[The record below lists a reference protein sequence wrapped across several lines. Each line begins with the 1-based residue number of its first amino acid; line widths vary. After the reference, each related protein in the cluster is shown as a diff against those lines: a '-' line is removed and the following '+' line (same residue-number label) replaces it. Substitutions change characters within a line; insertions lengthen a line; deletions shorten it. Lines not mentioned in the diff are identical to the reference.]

1 MTPRHPRDG
10 DPLDREVDEALA
22 LANESPPAPER
33 PAPSG
38 QEEHWADVALD
49 LANGRPDPPVPERSR
64 GESGDPTGTDW
75 VETALDL
82 AHGRSGKQRK
92 SRDPAGGEMA
102 GGDGAGRDRAG
113 RDRAGR
119 DRAGRDK
126 TGRDKTGADRPGGT
140 GSLDDDVSMWR
151 ASLGQPT
158 SGGTS
163 ARNTR
168 SRGPA
173 PQAPRPKRTPG
184 APGSHPHPHPHPQR
198 TPSTPGT
205 PASHPHAHSPMT
217 EPHHSPTPW
226 PDARAIAARA
236 AVKEAAHTAPVMLP
250 LSEALGQV
258 LAAPLAA
265 LTDLPP
271 FDTSAMDGW
280 ALSGPGPWRLP
291 TDEENQGHGILAGH
305 GEAAPL
311 PDGHAVR
318 IATGAR
324 VPPGATAVLRS
335 EYGTDAGDGWLHAS
349 PAHPVV
355 LGQDIRTRGQ
365 ECRSGD
371 QLLPAG
377 TLVTPAVLGLAAAA
391 GYDELPTVRRPRV
404 EVLVLGDEL
413 LTEGLPYD
421 GRIRDAL
428 GPMVGPWLR
437 ALGAELSGT
446 RRLAD
451 EADAVYAAVAESSAD
466 VVVTTGGTA
475 AGPLDHVHPTLRRL
489 GAELLVD
496 GVAVRPGHPMLLA
509 RLAPVGP
516 EREGSGPEDAEPGSP
531 EPGGPGPGSPGRGS
545 PAPGSP
551 GPGSREPGSSGSGS
565 REPGSPGRGSPGP
578 RKPEPGNSGPARP
591 ESSGNAESPRGAEG
605 RRSPSGPARHL
616 VGLPGNPLAAVSGL
630 LTLAEP
636 LLRTLTGRPAPAPG
650 PAPLA
655 EAVQGHPRDT
665 RLVPVA
671 FRQDMAV
678 PLRFNGPAML
688 RGIAV
693 ADGLAVI
700 PPGGAK
706 RGAEV
711 EVLDLPW
718 SASATGQ
725 ATDTDPAADRS
736 AGRPAGG
743 AADRSADRAADRQGG
758 RAADRQGGRATG
770 RVTDRRA
777 TGRVTGRHA
786 TGREDDEDI
795 SPQEGPA

>member
-1 MTPRHPRDG
+1 MTARHPRDG
-10 DPLDREVDEALA
+10 DPLDREMDEALA
-22 LANESPPAPER
+22 LANESPGQGPE
-33 PAPSG
+33 PPG
-38 QEEHWADVALD
+38 TETEEDWADAALN
-49 LANGRPDPPVPERSR
+49 LANGRPAPSAREPGPDGPDSPDSLDGP
-64 GESGDPTGTDW
+64 GDTGDAAGAGAGVDW

-82 AHGRSGKQRK
+82 AHGWSADQRPT
-92 SRDPAGGEMA
+92 RDGT
-102 GGDGAGRDRAG
+102 GGDGAGRAEALDAWSSPSRRPG
-113 RDRAGR
+113 EYSRRRSPGKPMSE
-119 DRAGRDK
+119 G
-126 TGRDKTGADRPGGT
+126 TGAT
-140 GSLDDDVSMWR
+140 GM
-151 ASLGQPT
+151 
-158 SGGTS
+158 
-163 ARNTR
+163 R
-168 SRGPA
+168 SRAPA
-173 PQAPRPKRTPG
+173 PQTPPPHPKR
-184 APGSHPHPHPHPQR
+184 APGPTSRPHPP
-198 TPSTPGT
+198 PS
-205 PASHPHAHSPMT
+205 HQPMN
-217 EPHHSPTPW
+217 EPHHSPTSW

-236 AVKEAAHTAPVMLP
+236 AVKEAAHAAPVMRP

-258 LAAPLAA
+258 LAAPLEA

-280 ALSGPGPWRLP
+280 ALAGPGPWRLP
-291 TDEENQGHGILAGH
+291 TDEEDQDHRGILAGH
-305 GEAAPL
+305 GETAPL
-311 PDGHAVR
+311 PDGRAVR

-349 PAHPVV
+349 AAHPVV
-355 LGQDIRTRGQ
+355 LGQDIRNRGQ

-404 EVLVLGDEL
+404 EVLILGDEL
-413 LTEGLPYD
+413 LTEGLPHG

-437 ALGAELSGT
+437 ALGAEVIGT
-446 RRLAD
+446 RRLTD

-475 AGPLDHVHPTLRRL
+475 AGPVDHVHPTLRRL

-509 RLAPVGP
+509 RLAAGN
-516 EREGSGPEDAEPGSP
+516 P
-531 EPGGPGPGSPGRGS
+531 EPPTR
-545 PAPGSP
+545 
-551 GPGSREPGSSGSGS
+551 
-565 REPGSPGRGSPGP
+565 
-578 RKPEPGNSGPARP
+578 
-591 ESSGNAESPRGAEG
+591 
-605 RRSPSGPARHL
+605 PARHL

-665 RLVPVA
+665 RLVPVT
-671 FRQDMAV
+671 FRQDAAV

-706 RGAEV
+706 RGTEV

-718 SASATGQ
+718 SATVTEQLSHADQTSRGTDRARHGTDRARHGAERTGRGTNRTSRGTGRASQCTDQVSKGTDRTGKGTDQ
-725 ATDTDPAADRS
+725 ASKGTDQAGKGTDPAAQRT
-736 AGRPAGG
+736 P
-743 AADRSADRAADRQGG
+743 RANRNQ
-758 RAADRQGGRATG
+758 R
-770 RVTDRRA
+770 TDRPVARGDA
-777 TGRVTGRHA
+777 
-786 TGREDDEDI
+786 EDI